1 MNLVLDYDTLN
12 TNNIYFNDSIK
23 NTIMDNSKFIR
34 ILYSDENIILNGLFL
49 KIYKIEN
56 ININIMLEK
65 INLIENN
72 LLSRYNKNKYKVNK
86 IREQLNY
93 LFKKKTQD
101 KIFILKISGIWET
114 ETMIGITYKFI
125 LDSY

>member
-65 INLIENN
+65 INSIENN

-93 LFKKKTQD
+93 LLKKKSQD